1 MTHKQIKRFQI
12 EVEFIDDSDI
22 IRIRNQYENLLTSQ
36 MRDAGYIRILDIDP
50 AFSVEFTGETWKFLM
65 TIHGIYVGKKKS
77 WQLEGIAQNKPIHAS
92 SHKVCNQESRHRHC
106 RRNS

>member
-1 MTHKQIKRFQI
+1 MTHKKIKRFQI

-36 MRDAGYIRILDIDP
+36 MRDSGYVRVLDIDP

-65 TIHGIYVGKKKS
+65 TIHGIYVGKKKA
-77 WQLEGIAQNKPIHAS
+77 WQLEGITQNKSI
-92 SHKVCNQESRHRHC
+92 K
-106 RRNS
+106 RNTRQLT

>member
-1 MTHKQIKRFQI
+1 MTHKQIKRFQV

-36 MRDAGYIRILDIDP
+36 MRDAGYVRVLDIDP

-65 TIHGIYVGKKKS
+65 TIHGVYVGKKKS
-77 WQLEGIAQNKPIHAS
+77 WQLEGISQNKQIKRNIRQPIS
-92 SHKVCNQESRHRHC
+92 NQ
-106 RRNS
+106 